1 MSNDFSL
8 RLARVRESAATLNTL
23 CDEGA
28 QCVKGLEEFL
38 AKECSVG
45 IAAEVRVREEE
56 DEYHGEYLDLC
67 YGRWGAQFRV
77 FLKWTDTSV
86 PHPHGTETKAWVE
99 CKREDKLE
107 TLPRLLDLVADIE
120 EKLQSRIKQAKDAI
134 SAVQLLTSSKTSQ
147 VTTDPILEKCLKL
160 AKDALTPKPIVSIK
174 RKGGANERQ

>member
-8 RLARVRESAATLNTL
+8 RLARVRESAATLNNL

-45 IAAEVRVREEE
+45 IAAEVRVRTEE
-56 DEYHGEYLDLC
+56 DEHHGEYLDLC

-77 FLKWTDTSV
+77 YLKWTDTSV
-86 PHPHGTETKAWVE
+86 PDSQGGTETKAWVE

-134 SAVQLLTSSKTSQ
+134 EAVQLLTASNTSYVPADEIMQ
-147 VTTDPILEKCLKL
+147 RALEKMN
-160 AKDALTPKPIVSIK
+160 AKRRGK
-174 RKGGANERQ
+174 